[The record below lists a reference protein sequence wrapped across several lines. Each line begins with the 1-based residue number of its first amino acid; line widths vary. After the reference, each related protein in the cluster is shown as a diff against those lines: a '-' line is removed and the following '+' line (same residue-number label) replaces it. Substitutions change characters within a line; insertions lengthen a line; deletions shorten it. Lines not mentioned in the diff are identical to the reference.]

1 MQTTEI
7 LAKVRQGKSV
17 DEYLGYRIHEVSG
30 WFLALPRGWKGE
42 ILEASS
48 MPRLRRKIWRWWY
61 QLPT

>member
-7 LAKVRQGKSV
+7 LAKVREGKSV
-17 DEYLGYRIHEVSG
+17 DEYLGYQIHEVSG
-30 WFLALPRGWKGE
+30 WFLAIPRGWKGE
-42 ILEASS
+42 ILEAAS